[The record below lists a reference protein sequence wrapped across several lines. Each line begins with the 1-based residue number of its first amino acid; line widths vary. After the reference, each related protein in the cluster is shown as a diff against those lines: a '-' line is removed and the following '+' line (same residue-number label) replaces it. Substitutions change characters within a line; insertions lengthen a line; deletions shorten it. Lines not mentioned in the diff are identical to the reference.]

1 MIEFNDDI
9 KLKITTKVPL
19 KELSLSEQKIDLT
32 NIL

>member
-1 MIEFNDDI
+1 MIEFNDNI
-9 KLKITTKVPL
+9 KLKITTKDLL

>member
-9 KLKITTKVPL
+9 KLKITTKDLL

-32 NIL
+32 YIL

>member
-1 MIEFNDDI
+1 MIAFNDDI
-9 KLKITTKVPL
+9 KLKITTKDLL

>member
-9 KLKITTKVPL
+9 KLKITTKDLL

>member
-9 KLKITTKVPL
+9 KLKITTKDL
-19 KELSLSEQKIDLT
+19 LEELSLSEQKIDLT

>member
-1 MIEFNDDI
+1 MIEFKDDI
-9 KLKITTKVPL
+9 KLKITTKDLL